1 MSTDVAVVGTGI
13 VGLTTSLALADRG
26 ISVSLIGTSHSGEA
40 SVAAAGMLTPCME
53 PQISEVLELARSA
66 ARGYPQFVSEI
77 SRRSGI
83 PVPVRLNG
91 ALRIAY
97 TGDELGELT
106 AAANAGLGT
115 YLTPDETLE
124 LEPDTR
130 PGLGAFLYEDC
141 GCVEPIPLMQALRTV
156 VARHD
161 MITVI
166 AEDVIDIDLRSST
179 IHLSTNI
186 GTRLGAGSVV
196 LAAGAWT
203 SALIAHHR
211 HVPIRPIRGQIGEFG
226 APAGTSPTGAY
237 PIPTL
242 QRVVYA
248 NGGYLVPRT
257 SGGFIVGS
265 TTEDAGFV
273 NETTAEGLESI
284 KKVTAATLS
293 AYESQAGVLSEPAN
307 SHLQNHF
314 RGGWAGL
321 RPVTPDF
328 LPIIGPDPKISNL
341 FYAAGHSRNGILLGP
356 VTGELI
362 TDLITGKL
370 PGYDLYRFRPERF

>member
-13 VGLTTSLALADRG
+13 IGLTTSLALADRG
-26 ISVSLIGTSHSGEA
+26 IRVSLIGTSHSGEA

-83 PVPVRLNG
+83 TIPVRLNG

-97 TGDELGELT
+97 TENDLAELT
-106 AAANAGLGT
+106 AAADSGMGT
-115 YLTPDETLE
+115 FLTQAEALE

-141 GCVEPIPLMQALRTV
+141 GCVEPVPLMQALRMV
-156 VARHD
+156 VAGHNL
-161 MITVI
+161 ISVI
-166 AEDVIDIDLRSST
+166 SEDVIDIDLRSST

-186 GTRLGAGSVV
+186 GTRLGADSVV

-211 HVPIRPIRGQIGEFG
+211 DVPIRPIRGQIGEFG
-226 APAGTSPTGAY
+226 APAAATY
-237 PIPTL
+237 PIPSL
-242 QRVVYA
+242 QRVIYA

-265 TTEDAGFV
+265 TAEDAGFV

-293 AYESQAGVLSEPAN
+293 AYESPTGVLPGPQKN
-307 SHLQNHF
+307 RLQSHF

-328 LPIIGPDPKISNL
+328 LPIIGPDPKIPNL